1 LTHRAQIGILPRV
14 IRPRRR
20 RNSCENIPVCLAA
33 AACFALAVTAH
44 AASFSQ
50 ARVTRIQNK
59 VNYGVVKAGRSITRP
74 AAVADL
80 VRENNYLLS
89 ETESRAELQYE
100 DGSVVRI
107 GQNTVFSFDAD
118 TRKLTLEKGSLIF
131 YIPKG
136 SGGGLI
142 KTPSLTAAITGT
154 VGKVSVD
161 TIAILNGQAKLVPS
175 GRTIEAGS
183 FARRNADGSISIRP
197 MDMSRAG
204 EGELMRFN
212 GPMPGYEPPESAG
225 SGLTL
230 DFSQLNLLR
239 TMEFG
244 TNLPSSNA
252 HYFPVIRERTN
263 VKVPPRVERPSGNGD
278 GNVYPV
284 GGGKG
289 T

>member
-1 LTHRAQIGILPRV
+1 
-14 IRPRRR
+14 
-20 RNSCENIPVCLAA
+20 
-33 AACFALAVTAH
+33 VTAH

-107 GQNTVFSFDAD
+107 GQNTVFSFDASA
-118 TRKLTLEKGSLIF
+118 RQLTLEKGSLIF

-161 TIAILNGQAKLVPS
+161 TIAILNGQAKLIPS

-183 FARRNADGSISIRP
+183 FARRTADGRTIISP
-197 MDMSRAG
+197 MDRSR
-204 EGELMRFN
+204 EGDGVLMNFN
-212 GPMPGYEPPESAG
+212 GPMPGYEPPEPTG

-230 DFSQLNLLR
+230 DLSQLNSLR

-252 HYFPVIRERTN
+252 HYFPVIRERTI
-263 VKVPPRVERPSGNGD
+263 VKVPPRNDRPGGNPNPGGYND
-278 GNVYPV
+278 G

-289 T
+289 A